1 MGSPEAVH
9 LLFDPITSRI
19 GVKGTAAAAR
29 DAFPVATQ
37 GRHGGRLI
45 RAYRLMQEF
54 GIALP
59 QTIRF
64 RDITLDKDG
73 ILILDLRTA
82 TIVQKKA
89 RSPNPQPDI
98 RV

>member
-54 GIALP
+54 NIQLND
-59 QTIRF
+59 TMRF
-64 RDITLDKDG
+64 HDAEIDRDG
-73 ILILDLRTA
+73 VLILDLRTA
-82 TIVQKKA
+82 KTSPRG
-89 RSPNPQPDI
+89 RSANN
-98 RV
+98 